1 MDDSQIVELYWS
13 RAEEAVPQTAAKY
26 GKYLY
31 GISWNILYQ
40 HEDAEECV
48 NDTYQRAWNAMPPSR
63 PSILS
68 AFLGKITRRLSI
80 DRWRRAHTQMRGSG
94 QIPLALSELEE
105 CVSGNFSIEDE
116 MERQELAKLL
126 DGLLSALPE
135 TERRVFLCRYWY
147 LYSIREIGDRFGFSE
162 SKVKSML
169 HRTRLKLRDKLSQ
182 EGH

>member
-105 CVSGNFSIEDE
+105 CVSATSASRTKWSGRSLQSCW
-116 MERQELAKLL
+116 MACSRPCPRQNAGCSSAGIGICTLSGKL
-126 DGLLSALPE
+126 GIAL
-135 TERRVFLCRYWY
+135 
-147 LYSIREIGDRFGFSE
+147 GFPKARS
-162 SKVKSML
+162 SPCCTA
-169 HRTRLKLRDKLSQ
+169 R
-182 EGH
+182 G